1 MNTIRTVLPRSTRQA
16 AHSPPR
22 HPPKSP
28 VIEID
33 HGLAINQIPMIVT
46 DDGNSPPV
54 NKEKTIPKAIKD
66 SSSVKCTHRNS
77 DGLLTGCS
85 SDPIDSEE
93 IHSTSVPRR

>member
-1 MNTIRTVLPRSTRQA
+1 
-16 AHSPPR
+16 
-22 HPPKSP
+22 

-33 HGLAINQIPMIVT
+33 HGLEMKAINQIPMIVT
-46 DDGNSPPV
+46 DDGNSPPIN

-77 DGLLTGCS
+77 NGLLTGCS